1 MTADGR
7 PLIAHVIY
15 RLDVGGMENG
25 LVNLINRLPAD
36 RYRHAIVSLSDSTD
50 FAKRISRGDV
60 PIVNLGKKPGHD
72 LGLYSRLF
80 RAFRSLRPAVV
91 HTRNLAAIEAVA
103 AAAAAMVPYR
113 VHGEHG
119 RDVQDP
125 EGTIRRYRLLRKTLS
140 PLVHRFIALSRD
152 LERYLLG
159 TVGIPAAKVVR
170 IMNGVDLET
179 FRPDAGRVGSF
190 FAGAPFDPSGRVVI
204 GSVTRMQEVKDP
216 VTLARAFVRL
226 IQKGYG
232 SKACLVLVG
241 DGPLL
246 QDVRRILSEADAERH
261 AWLVG
266 ERDDVASVLH
276 SVDLFALSSRV
287 EGISNTILEAMASG
301 LPVVATGVGGNAELV
316 ENGVTG
322 TLVPPR
328 DPETLAGVLA
338 RYVDDE
344 KLRREQGRA
353 GRARAEREFGLDGMI
368 ARYSEV
374 YDGLLARRPAVFRGK
389 QLRCAE

>member
-1 MTADGR
+1 M
-7 PLIAHVIY
+7 
-15 RLDVGGMENG
+15 
-25 LVNLINRLPAD
+25 
-36 RYRHAIVSLSDSTD
+36 
-50 FAKRISRGDV
+50 
-60 PIVNLGKKPGHD
+60 
-72 LGLYSRLF
+72 
-80 RAFRSLRPAVV
+80 
-91 HTRNLAAIEAVA
+91 
-103 AAAAAMVPYR
+103 
-113 VHGEHG
+113 
-119 RDVQDP
+119 
-125 EGTIRRYRLLRKTLS
+125 
-140 PLVHRFIALSRD
+140 
-152 LERYLLG
+152 
-159 TVGIPAAKVVR
+159 GIPAAKVVR
-170 IMNGVDLET
+170 IMNGVDLDR
-179 FRPDAGRVGSF
+179 FRPEARDGSF

-226 IQKGYG
+226 VQRGYG

-246 QDVRRILSEADAERH
+246 EDVRRVLSEADADRH

-328 DPETLAGVLA
+328 DPEMLAAVLA

-344 KLRREQGRA
+344 RLRREQGRA
-353 GRARAEREFGLDGMI
+353 GRARAESEFGLDGMM

>member
-50 FAKRISRGDV
+50 FAKRISRDDV